1 MDFTVPSD
9 HVFFIESY
17 LNIFFDKQKS
27 IHVHLFQGGWS
38 SLGVGPFMFMD
49 SGSFRMDDQQENTLR
64 LDNTLTVLYIVLY
77 QFEKEQMSILEICWQ

>member
-1 MDFTVPSD
+1 M
-9 HVFFIESY
+9 
-17 LNIFFDKQKS
+17 
-27 IHVHLFQGGWS
+27 HLFQGGWS